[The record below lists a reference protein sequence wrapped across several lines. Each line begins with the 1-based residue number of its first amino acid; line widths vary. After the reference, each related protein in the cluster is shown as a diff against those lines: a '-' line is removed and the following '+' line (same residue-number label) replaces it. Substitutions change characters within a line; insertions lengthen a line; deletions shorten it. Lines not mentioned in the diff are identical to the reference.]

1 MSKIINVCIV
11 YDLYP
16 CPRNPTNNFKFKNCL
31 FGATS
36 VVKISDKEK
45 YVYSGY
51 WITFNSADS
60 WSFDNNIAWNVI
72 IFAVDN
78 SSLCHADNRKNN
90 FLMLA
95 ERPAFGINGK
105 FSSLVLISKKQRQ
118 NIVWFCIIM
127 LIKAICLLMEKK
139 SLSLKPTIKML
150 TFQLNFVLEAYKM
163 DLVLLS
169 L

>member
-1 MSKIINVCIV
+1 
-11 YDLYP
+11 
-16 CPRNPTNNFKFKNCL
+16 
-31 FGATS
+31 
-36 VVKISDKEK
+36 
-45 YVYSGY
+45 
-51 WITFNSADS
+51 
-60 WSFDNNIAWNVI
+60 
-72 IFAVDN
+72 
-78 SSLCHADNRKNN
+78 
-90 FLMLA
+90 MLA

-118 NIVWFCIIM
+118 NIVRFCIIM